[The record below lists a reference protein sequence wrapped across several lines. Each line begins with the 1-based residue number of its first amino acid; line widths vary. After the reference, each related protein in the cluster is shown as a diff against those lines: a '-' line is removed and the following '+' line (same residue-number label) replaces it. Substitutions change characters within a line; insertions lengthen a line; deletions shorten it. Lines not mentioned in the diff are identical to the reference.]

1 MDTHAYDAAMS
12 NDTSHPHPTWGKR
25 LLAVFGWSLMA
36 VVFGMTGW
44 HFGAKL
50 LVAPI
55 GNWVL
60 ARDYQPV
67 EATVIERTGKDD
79 AGTFNWYAARY
90 DVAGK
95 TYDTERLTV
104 LDDDA
109 IDEPSNAVV
118 LKSLS
123 AARSQEKKV
132 TVWVSPRKP
141 DVALV
146 SRDFPFG
153 ALWSRV
159 PFTLVFAVLAAAGAL
174 GAMGALVGF
183 PYYRKMADAA
193 GLWVF
198 GALWCGFI
206 FPVLLLVTSEP
217 NVEFFVLIFVGMF
230 ALVGVLV
237 IWGAIAASISG
248 QSSMTVS
255 GVGNSSKKSNF
266 SKEQLA
272 TSWGAKGKPVKGN
285 VKRGGVGGRGADFDK
300 D

>member
-1 MDTHAYDAAMS
+1 MNYNA
-12 NDTSHPHPTWGKR
+12 SHPHPHWGKR
-25 LLAVFGWSLMA
+25 LLAAFWWSLLA
-36 VVFGMTGW
+36 VVFGITGW
-44 HFGAKL
+44 HFGAKPL
-50 LVAPI
+50 AVPI
-55 GNWVL
+55 SNWVL

-67 EATVIERTGKDD
+67 AASVIERSGKDD

-95 TYDTERLTV
+95 SYDTERLTV

-118 LKSLS
+118 LKAL
-123 AARSQEKKV
+123 AEARSQEKKV

-146 SRDFPFG
+146 SRDLPLG
-153 ALWSRV
+153 SLWSRL
-159 PFTLVFAVLAAAGAL
+159 PFTIIFAVFAVAGAL
-174 GAMGALVGF
+174 GAVGALVGF
-183 PYYRKMADAA
+183 AYYRKMVDAA

-206 FPVLLLVTSEP
+206 FPLLMLVTSQQD
-217 NVEFFVLIFVGMF
+217 VEFFVVIFVGFF
-230 ALVGVLV
+230 ALIGVLV
-237 IWGAIAASISG
+237 LWGAIAASISG
-248 QSSMTVS
+248 HSSMSVS
-255 GVGNSSKKSNF
+255 GFGNSAKKSKF

-272 TSWGAKGKPVKGN
+272 TSWGPKAKPGTPVKGD
-285 VKRGGVGGRGADFDK
+285 VKRGGIGGRGADFDK